1 MRTDIIRDQSGEELM
16 QQHNGTGP
24 AATDKER
31 PGKTGVRALLGLAA
45 VMGGLATTPAM
56 AQEEGG
62 AGFWGRDTLTG
73 DWGGVRSNLEEKG
86 ITVSA
91 TYTGE
96 ALGNVS
102 GGLRQRAVASGLL
115 QADVEA
121 DLEKAVGWQ
130 GGLFH
135 FTGLYTHGRSLSA
148 NFLQNWIPSRDIETA
163 PNTRLFALWLQQSFF
178 DDMVS
183 LKAGVVP
190 MQEEF
195 FNSEYAANLIG
206 SPFGW
211 PGSFA
216 LNYPGGGGYPL
227 SGPGTRVK
235 VKPTENLAILAAV
248 FSGDT
253 APGAADSRSDDPARR
268 NSSGT
273 DFSLEAP
280 TWFGEVQYGIN
291 QEKDAKALPTMIK
304 VGGWY
309 HNHSYNDLRY
319 AENGESLAFMPDGT
333 PAQRHRGNWA
343 AYAILDQMLWRRPG
357 DTGGGLGFFV
367 RGTVMPD
374 DRNQAPYYVDTGLV
388 LKGTFE
394 GRDDDV
400 AAIGFAYAGASDRL
414 ASLDGD
420 LRAAGRS
427 TAKDHDYET
436 MLEVSY
442 RYKVTPWWTLVPD
455 AQYIMHPGGSRDHV
469 DSNNET
475 IKDAV
480 ILGLRTVFTL

>member
-1 MRTDIIRDQSGEELM
+1 M
-16 QQHNGTGP
+16 QNNKGMSP
-24 AATDKER
+24 AASDEGR
-31 PGKTGVRALLGLAA
+31 PGKTGVCALLGVMA
-45 VMGGLATTPAM
+45 VMGGLAATPAQ
-56 AQEEGG
+56 ADEEE
-62 AGFWGRDTLTG
+62 AKGFWQRDTLTG
-73 DWGGVRSNLEEKG
+73 DWGGARSSLEEKG

-121 DLEKAVGWQ
+121 DLEKAIGWQ

-135 FTGLYTHGRSLSA
+135 FTGLYTHGRSLSG
-148 NFLQNWIPSRDIETA
+148 NFLQNWIPSRDIETS
-163 PNTRLFALWLQQSFF
+163 PSTRLFALWLQQSFF

-216 LNYPGGGGYPL
+216 LNYPSGGGYPL
-227 SGPGTRVK
+227 SGPGTRLK
-235 VKPTENLAILAAV
+235 VKPTDNLAILTAV

-253 APGAADSRSDDPARR
+253 APGAGGGRPDDATRR
-268 NSSGT
+268 NSTGT
-273 DFSLEAP
+273 DFSLESP
-280 TWFGEVQYGIN
+280 TWFGEVQYGLN
-291 QEKDAKALPTMIK
+291 QEKDSKGLASMIK

-309 HNHSYNDLRY
+309 HNHGYNDLRY
-319 AENGESLAFMPDGT
+319 ANDGQPLLDDET
-333 PAQRHRGNWA
+333 PTRRHQGNWA

-357 DTGGGLGFFV
+357 EAGGGLGFFV
-367 RGTVMPD
+367 RGTLMPD

-414 ASLDGD
+414 ANRDAD
-420 LRAAGRS
+420 RRAAGVS
-427 TAKDHDYET
+427 TAGDHDYEA

-442 RYKVTPWWTLVPD
+442 RYKVTPWMTLVPD
-455 AQYIMHPGGSRDHV
+455 AQYIMHPGGTSDYT
-469 DSNNET
+469 DANGET

-480 ILGLRTVFTL
+480 ILGLRTVLTL

>member
-1 MRTDIIRDQSGEELM
+1 M
-16 QQHNGTGP
+16 QNNKGISP
-24 AATDKER
+24 AASDEGR
-31 PGKTGVRALLGLAA
+31 PGKTGVCALLGVMA
-45 VMGGLATTPAM
+45 VAGGLAASPAL
-56 AQEEGG
+56 AQEED
-62 AGFWGRDTLTG
+62 AKGFWQRDTLTG
-73 DWGGVRSNLEEKG
+73 DWGGVRSSLEEKG

-121 DLEKAVGWQ
+121 DLEKAIGWQ

-148 NFLQNWIPSRDIETA
+148 NFLQNWIPSRDIETS

-178 DDMVS
+178 DDVVS

-216 LNYPGGGGYPL
+216 LNYPSGGGYPL
-227 SGPGTRVK
+227 SGPGTRLK
-235 VKPTENLAILAAV
+235 VKPTENLAILTAV

-253 APGAADSRSDDPARR
+253 APGAGGGRPDDATRR
-268 NSSGT
+268 NSTGT
-273 DFSLEAP
+273 DFSLESP

-291 QEKDAKALPTMIK
+291 QEKDAQGLASTVK

-309 HNHSYNDLRY
+309 HNHGYNDLRY
-319 AENGESLAFMPDGT
+319 AADGQPLLSDDT
-333 PAQRHRGNWA
+333 DAQRHQGNWA
-343 AYAILDQMLWRRPG
+343 VYAILDQMLWRRPG
-357 DTGGGLGFFV
+357 EAGGGLGFFV
-367 RGTVMPD
+367 RGTLMPD

-414 ASLDGD
+414 AQRDAD
-420 LRAAGRS
+420 RRAAGVS
-427 TAKDHDYET
+427 TAGDHDYEA

-442 RYKVTPWWTLVPD
+442 RYKVTPWMTLVPD
-455 AQYIMHPGGSRDHV
+455 AQYIMHPGGTSDYV
-469 DSNNET
+469 DANGET

-480 ILGLRTVFTL
+480 ILGLRTVLTL

>member
-1 MRTDIIRDQSGEELM
+1 MQNNKRTS
-16 QQHNGTGP
+16 P
-24 AATDKER
+24 AASDEGR
-31 PGKTGVRALLGLAA
+31 PGKTGVYALLGLMA
-45 VMGGLATTPAM
+45 VMGGLVAIPAQ
-56 AQEEGG
+56 AQEEEE
-62 AGFWGRDTLTG
+62 AKGFWQRDTLTG
-73 DWGGVRSNLEEKG
+73 DWGGIRPDLEEKG

-121 DLEKAVGWQ
+121 DLEKAIGWQ

-148 NFLQNWIPSRDIETA
+148 NFLQNWIYSRDIETS

-178 DDMVS
+178 DDAVS

-216 LNYPGGGGYPL
+216 LNYPVGGGYPL
-227 SGPGTRVK
+227 SGPGTRLK

-253 APGAADSRSDDPARR
+253 APGAGGGRPDDASRR

-273 DFSLEAP
+273 DFSLESP
-280 TWFGEVQYGIN
+280 TWFGEIQYGIN
-291 QEKDAKALPTMIK
+291 QGKDAQGLASTVK

-309 HNHSYNDLRY
+309 HNHSYDDLRY
-319 AENGESLAFMPDGT
+319 GTDGLSLADAASNGEPR
-333 PAQRHRGNWA
+333 RHRGNWA

-357 DTGGGLGFFV
+357 EAGGGLGFFV
-367 RGTVMPD
+367 RGTLMPD

-414 ASLDGD
+414 AGLDAD
-420 LRAAGRS
+420 ARALGIS
-427 TAKDHDYET
+427 TAGDHDYEA

-442 RYKVTPWWTLVPD
+442 RYKVTPWMTLVPD
-455 AQYIMHPGGSRDHV
+455 AQYIMHPGGTSDFT
-469 DSNNET
+469 DANGET

-480 ILGLRTVFTL
+480 ILGLRTVLTL

>member
-1 MRTDIIRDQSGEELM
+1 M
-16 QQHNGTGP
+16 QNNKGMSP
-24 AATDKER
+24 AASDEGR
-31 PGKTGVRALLGLAA
+31 PGKTGVCALLGVMA
-45 VMGGLATTPAM
+45 VMGGLAATPAQ
-56 AQEEGG
+56 ADEEE
-62 AGFWGRDTLTG
+62 AKGFWQRDTLTG
-73 DWGGVRSNLEEKG
+73 DWGGARSSLEEKG

-121 DLEKAVGWQ
+121 DLEKAIGWQ

-135 FTGLYTHGRSLSA
+135 FTGLYTHGRSLSG
-148 NFLQNWIPSRDIETA
+148 NFLQNWIPSRDIETS

-216 LNYPGGGGYPL
+216 LNYPMGGGYPL
-227 SGPGTRVK
+227 SGPGTRLK
-235 VKPTENLAILAAV
+235 IKPTDNLAILTAV

-253 APGAADSRSDDPARR
+253 APGAGGGRPDDATRR
-268 NSSGT
+268 NSTGT
-273 DFSLEAP
+273 DFALESP
-280 TWFGEVQYGIN
+280 TWFGEVQYGLN
-291 QEKDAKALPTMIK
+291 QEKDSKALPTMIK

-309 HNHSYNDLRY
+309 HNHSYNDLRWGTDNLSLSDPSS
-319 AENGESLAFMPDGT
+319 NGE
-333 PAQRHRGNWA
+333 AQRHKGNWA
-343 AYAILDQMLWRRPG
+343 AYAILDQMLWRRSG
-357 DTGGGLGFFV
+357 EAGGGLGFFV
-367 RGTVMPD
+367 RGTLMPD

-414 ASLDGD
+414 SQRDADA
-420 LRAAGRS
+420 RALAGSR
-427 TAKDHDYET
+427 AGDHDYEA

-442 RYKVTPWWTLVPD
+442 RYKVTPWMTLVPD
-455 AQYIMHPGGSRDHV
+455 AQYIMHPGGTSDYT
-469 DSNNET
+469 DANGET

-480 ILGLRTVFTL
+480 ILGLRTVLTL